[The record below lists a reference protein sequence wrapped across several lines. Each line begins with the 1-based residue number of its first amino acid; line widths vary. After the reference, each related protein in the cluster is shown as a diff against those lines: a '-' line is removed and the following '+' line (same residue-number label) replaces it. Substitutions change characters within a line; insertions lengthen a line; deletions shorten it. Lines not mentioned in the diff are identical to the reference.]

1 LQDSPYSHER
11 HIMTIDNKDGE
22 TQPEDSD
29 QSRRTFLKKMGYV
42 APVIATYKIG
52 DAWAKDDD
60 DKKKTSKNNSP
71 SPGVKKKS
79 RVEDDD

>member
-1 LQDSPYSHER
+1 
-11 HIMTIDNKDGE
+11 MTIDNKDGE

-60 DKKKTSKNNSP
+60 DDDDGGKKKTSKNNSP

-79 RVEDDD
+79 RVDDDDD

>member
-1 LQDSPYSHER
+1 
-11 HIMTIDNKDGE
+11 MTIDNKDGE

-52 DAWAKDDD
+52 DAWAKDDGG
-60 DKKKTSKNNSP
+60 KKNKNSP
-71 SPGVKKKS
+71 NPGVKKKS
-79 RVEDDD
+79 RVEDDDD